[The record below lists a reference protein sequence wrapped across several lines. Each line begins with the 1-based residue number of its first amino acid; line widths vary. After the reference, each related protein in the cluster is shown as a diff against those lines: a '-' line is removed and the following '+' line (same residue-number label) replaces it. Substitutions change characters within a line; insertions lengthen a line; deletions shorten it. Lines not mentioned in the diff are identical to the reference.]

1 MQAEV
6 IALLACRPGGLYVDG
21 TVGGGGHAAA
31 ILEASS
37 PGGRLIGLDQD
48 PAAIARAAR
57 VLEPFGDRV
66 RLVHENFARL
76 GEVLA
81 EGGVAAVDG
90 IVLDLGVSLDQLES
104 SGRGFSFR
112 REEPLDMRMDPRGET
127 TAADLLARLG
137 EEDLAELFHAY
148 GEERHARRIARA
160 IVRERPRR
168 PLKTTA
174 DLVRLLYAATPG
186 GRHGRIH
193 PATRVFMAL
202 RIAVNRELERL
213 EAFLDRV
220 PGLLRPG
227 GRVCILAFHSLEDRI
242 VKQRFRALAGRREAP
257 GPLAILTRRPLRPQ
271 PEEIAANPLARSARL
286 RAAVRV

>member
-6 IALLACRPGGLYVDG
+6 LALLACRPGGLYVDG

-48 PAAIARAAR
+48 PEAIARAAK

-66 RLVHENFARL
+66 QLVQENFARL
-76 GEVLA
+76 GEVLT
-81 EGGVAAVDG
+81 ERNIAAVDG
-90 IVLDLGVSLDQLES
+90 IVLDLGLSLDQLES
-104 SGRGFSFR
+104 SDRGFSFR

-137 EEDLAELFHAY
+137 EEELADLFYRY
-148 GEERHARRIARA
+148 GEERYARRIARA
-160 IVRERPRR
+160 IVRERPRH
-168 PLKTTA
+168 PLRTTA
-174 DLVRLLYAATPG
+174 DLVRLLFAATPG

-242 VKQRFRALAGRREAP
+242 VKQRFRTLAGRREAP
-257 GPLAILTRRPLRPQ
+257 GPLEILTRRPLRPQ

-286 RAAVRV
+286 RAAARV

>member
-1 MQAEV
+1 MRAEV
-6 IALLACRPGGLYVDG
+6 LALLACRPGGLYVDG

-48 PAAIARAAR
+48 PEAIARAAR

-66 RLVHENFARL
+66 QLVQENFARL
-76 GEVLA
+76 AEVLA
-81 EGGVAAVDG
+81 ERGVAAVDG
-90 IVLDLGVSLDQLES
+90 IVLDLGISLDQLES

-137 EEDLAELFHAY
+137 EEELADLFHGY

-160 IVRERPRR
+160 IIRERPRR
-168 PLKTTA
+168 PLRTTA
-174 DLVRLLYAATPG
+174 DLVRLLFAATPG

-242 VKQRFRALAGRREAP
+242 VKQRFRTLAGRREAP

-286 RAAVRV
+286 RAAARV